1 MKPADMPSESKRA
14 DAPNIDREITGIV
27 QSFHILR
34 AQVQAGR
41 VETDFLL
48 SQITRLLDWLPRVQA
63 QTQQIKNQQRWEA
76 LYRVTRLL
84 GSSLDL
90 QTVLDQVM
98 DAVIELTGAERG
110 FLMLRSDTGPIEVV
124 AARNLDRETITGDR
138 FEISRTIINR
148 IIDSG
153 DSLLTT
159 NAAADPRFNKQ
170 DSILRSGLR
179 SIMAAPLRAR
189 GRVIGVC
196 YVDNRAAAGIFN
208 TEDLAALEMFASQ
221 AAIAIDNAQL
231 FNAADQ
237 KLAARLE
244 ELQQLRQID
253 LQLNETLDIDKAS
266 RIILESVCRLTD
278 APVGHFGIPMIGGL
292 AGGAPDELH
301 IHAAYHVGVNPQ
313 ETAPVYLDRL
323 YPQTLDAVRTGQ
335 TLHVQKGAASLLIVP
350 MRREN
355 RSTGVIILRRQKPF
369 TPEQQDL
376 VERVIARGAIAIENA
391 RLYAAVQ
398 AADRAKSEF
407 IGIVAHDLKA
417 PMSSILGYVELT
429 LLDSNLPR
437 PLIKFQQRIRDTIRR
452 MEVLVSDLADI
463 SRIESGRFFMEPHRV
478 AVSDVL
484 QSLRDST
491 ALEMQARGHRYIE
504 QIEPDLPDL
513 YVDYYRLL
521 QVLINLVSNAYK
533 YTPNGGTITVT
544 VRRHGDRVAFSVAD
558 TGIGL
563 SAEAIKKLGTR
574 FWRSDDE
581 YTRSQPGTGLG
592 FAITRSLVE
601 QMGSRILIES
611 EVGRGST
618 FTFSVPTASGGGQN
632 D

>member
-1 MKPADMPSESKRA
+1 MKPANMPSESKRA
-14 DAPNIDREITGIV
+14 DAPNVDREITGV
-27 QSFHILR
+27 VDSLNILR

-48 SQITRLLDWLPRVQA
+48 SQINRLLDLLPRIQA
-63 QTQQIKNQQRWEA
+63 QTQQMKNQQRWEA

-84 GSSLDL
+84 GSSLEL

-110 FLMLRSDTGPIEVV
+110 FLMLRSASGQIEVV

-138 FEISRTIINR
+138 FEISRTIING
-148 IIDSG
+148 IIDTG

-170 DSILRSGLR
+170 DSILRSRLR

-208 TEDLAALEMFASQ
+208 AEDLAALEMFASQ

-231 FNAADQ
+231 FNATDQ

-266 RIILESVCRLTD
+266 QIILEWVCRLTD
-278 APVGHFGIPMIGGL
+278 ASVGHFGIPMIGGL
-292 AGGAPDELH
+292 PGGSPDELH
-301 IHAAYHVGVNPQ
+301 IHAAYHVGVNQQ

-323 YPQTLDAVRTGQ
+323 YPQTVDAVRTGES
-335 TLHVQKGAASLLIVP
+335 LRVQKGGAHLLIVP

-369 TPEQQDL
+369 TAEQQDL

-429 LLDSNLPR
+429 LLDSNFPK
-437 PLIKFQQRIRDTIRR
+437 PLIKFQQRIRDTVRR

-491 ALEMQARGHRYIE
+491 AIEIQARGHRYIE
-504 QIEPDLPDL
+504 QIEPDLPDI

-563 SAEAIKKLGTR
+563 SADAIKKLGTR
-574 FWRSDDE
+574 FWRSNDE

-618 FTFSVPTASGGGQN
+618 FTFSVPTASGGGH
-632 D
+632 DE